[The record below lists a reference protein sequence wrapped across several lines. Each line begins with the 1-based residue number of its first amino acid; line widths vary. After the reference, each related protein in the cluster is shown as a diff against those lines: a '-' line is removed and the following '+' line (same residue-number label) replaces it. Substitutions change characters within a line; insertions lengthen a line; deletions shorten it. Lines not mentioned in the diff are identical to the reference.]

1 MNETEEVQLNLKWD
15 NFSSHLALSFDS
27 CYESQQ
33 FVDVSLVCKDG
44 EVIKGH
50 KMILANTSKFFR
62 RLLTENEHPH
72 PMIVL
77 HNIDADDLR
86 SLMTFMYCGEVQV
99 FQNDLKK
106 LLEIADTLEIT
117 GLQQIQELDSPAVR
131 FGVKNYLGSNAEIN
145 RTEAS
150 KNNMDYEGN
159 LNSSSGKPASNLLKY
174 VSSLGQKNNSESSL
188 QPFESSSKK
197 LQEMAQK
204 FEKCSRSVGSWSFLQ
219 QAQNGN
225 GTRIQEIP
233 SDCDN
238 KKVKISQNRDLDRL
252 EFKSSSQ
259 KLQEMAKLLENVNHH
274 KSSEASK
281 EAWEG
286 QKRSLDFDNG
296 VTEPPAKK
304 SNMTPNTLNTSELE
318 PKAEIAGRLS
328 TVRETLPGRSAD
340 AEDLL
345 QNCVFIKD
353 EVDVATDCSTASDVD
368 LDNSPADNLLVNNTD
383 RFGSSM
389 LAAELLKAVANKRK
403 DSKKLFTAIRE
414 LTFEVQRQSYEIQEL
429 RNCLQ
434 SRGFLKIDTI
444 TVRSFAEEYGISLQL
459 QTVEEF
465 KDFDLRL
472 KNDGDFCAKFVS
484 TLEHLLEKEI
494 QKSITSIL
502 KSYVS
507 RDLATSCTAIRR
519 SNDKMIFKGTKFNDC
534 LFALICQYHRRERNE
549 PLTEKEYYQALSS
562 CLSNAKDWHG
572 FRSAR
577 KNQSAALRR
586 TGHGDRDDGRID
598 LGSGAKVDEFGDQ
611 DSRNAEHD

>member
-1 MNETEEVQLNLKWD
+1 MNEAEEVQLNLKWD

-44 EVIKGH
+44 KVIKGH

-117 GLQQIQELDSPAVR
+117 GLQQIQEIDSPAVR
-131 FGVKNYLGSNAEIN
+131 FCVKNLLGSNGEHD

-150 KNNMDYEGN
+150 GNNTDYESN
-159 LNSSSGKPASNLLKY
+159 LNSSACKPASNLLKY
-174 VSSLGQKNNSESSL
+174 VSSLGQKNKSESSL

-197 LQEMAQK
+197 LQELAK
-204 FEKCSRSVGSWSFLQ
+204 KLEKCSSSVESWSFLQ
-219 QAQNGN
+219 QAQNSN

-233 SDCDN
+233 SDCDK
-238 KKVKISQNRDLDRL
+238 KKVKISQNRESDGL

-259 KLQEMAKLLENVNHH
+259 KLQEMARLLENTNHQQTA
-274 KSSEASK
+274 EASK

-286 QKRSLDFDNG
+286 QKRSLDTDNV
-296 VTEPPAKK
+296 VTEPPPKK
-304 SNMTPNTLNTSELE
+304 FNAMSNTLNTSELE
-318 PKAEIAGRLS
+318 PKAEIAGQLS
-328 TVRETLPGRSAD
+328 TVQESLPGRSAD
-340 AEDLL
+340 TEDLL

-353 EVDVATDCSTASDVD
+353 EVEVATECSTTSDVD
-368 LDNSPADNLLVNNTD
+368 LDNSPTDNLLANNTD
-383 RFGSSM
+383 RLGPSM

-586 TGHGDRDDGRID
+586 TGNGDRDDGRID
-598 LGSGAKVDEFGDQ
+598 LGCGAKVDECGDQ
-611 DSRNAEHD
+611 DSRNTEHD